1 MTERSTGKWAAYM
14 AGGGFLGGVVAG
26 YMHVGFW
33 GFTALTLVAS
43 FLAISSLSE
52 NWRSELEHNLAMILG
67 LSTVIPLPCGFI
79 GMILSK

>member
-1 MTERSTGKWAAYM
+1 M

-26 YMHVGFW
+26 LLHLGFW
-33 GFTALTLVAS
+33 GFAATTLVAS
-43 FLAISSLSE
+43 FLAISSLSK
-52 NWRSELEHNLAMILG
+52 NWLSELQHNFALIIG